1 MKKLSPYIEHCLNCA
16 ITGQDPNPD
25 DKFYRKLEL
34 WDEIINTHV
43 WGMNAA
49 LRISQQA
56 EEAMRIKARENNDN
70 DSNEQERRNES

>member
-49 LRISQQA
+49 LRISREFEDVTK
-56 EEAMRIKARENNDN
+56 EEARENKNN
-70 DSNEQERRNES
+70 DSNEQERGSES